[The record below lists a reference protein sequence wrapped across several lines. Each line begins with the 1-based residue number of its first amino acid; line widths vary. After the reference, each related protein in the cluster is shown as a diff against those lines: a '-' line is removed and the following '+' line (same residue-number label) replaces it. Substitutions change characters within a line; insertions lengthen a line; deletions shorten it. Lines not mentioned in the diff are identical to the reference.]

1 MSEPITMPTL
11 SDTMNSGRLVKWVM
25 KLGDP
30 IKKGDTIAEVE
41 TDKAV
46 MEVTAFHDGY
56 LAGPLALEGTEMP
69 VGQIIGYIAD
79 SPGGTATAA
88 AQTTSLAPKTAPPEA
103 TPAADVSAEVRVEPK
118 VAASAPDKGAPA
130 PIAKPAVAPIQTTI
144 AQIPSS
150 PSSPQPAEGAGTK
163 PAPTPQSTSPQHED
177 VIRSAP
183 LPAES
188 SSPLPVG
195 EKPPSEAPAEEVQTS
210 NASRVISSPLARRLA
225 EEAGVDLARIQGSG
239 PHGRIVAADVEAA
252 KSGKSVLAPA
262 ATGAAVPAVAEA
274 TTPAAAGVAASAV
287 RGMSD
292 QQIRALYPEGSYEF
306 VPHDSMRKIIA
317 QRLTQSSLT
326 IPHFYLTVDCDIG
339 GLLAARE
346 EINSAAPQDKDGKPL
361 WKLSVNDFVIKAL
374 ALALQRVPDANAT
387 WTERGML
394 KHRHSDIG
402 VAVAIKG
409 GLIAPLLRS
418 AETKSLSVISNEMKE
433 LAERARARR
442 LKPEEYLGGASAV
455 SNLGM
460 HGIKDFTAV
469 INPPQATILA
479 IGAGE
484 ERPVVRSGKIE
495 IATIMTVT
503 LSCDHRVVDGALG
516 AKLLAAFKALI
527 EHPVMMVV

>member
-11 SDTMNSGRLVKWVM
+11 SDTMNSGRLVKWVL

-30 IKKGDTIAEVE
+30 IKKGDTIAEIE

-188 SSPLPVG
+188 SSPLPVA
-195 EKPPSEAPAEEVQTS
+195 EEPPSEAPAEEVQTS

-239 PHGRIVAADVEAA
+239 PHGRIVAADVEVA
-252 KSGKSVLAPA
+252 KSAKGVLAPA
-262 ATGAAVPAVAEA
+262 ASGAAVPAVAEA
-274 TTPAAAGVAASAV
+274 ATPSAGVAASAV

-306 VPHDSMRKIIA
+306 VPHDSMRRIIA

-346 EINSAAPQDKDGKPL
+346 EINNAAPQDKDGKPF
-361 WKLSVNDFVIKAL
+361 WKLSVNDFIIKAL
-374 ALALQRVPDANAT
+374 GIALQRVPDANAT
-387 WTERGML
+387 WTESGML

-402 VAVAIKG
+402 VAVAIKD

-433 LAERARARR
+433 LAERARARK

-460 HGIKDFTAV
+460 HGIKEFTAV

-479 IGAGE
+479 VGAGE

-527 EHPVMMVV
+527 EHPLMMAV